1 MNQFKIEYPVVYN
14 DYIANRCVYGA
25 SFVRELLGINNYND
39 IYKKDITY
47 PMSSRKIEGFQKIA
61 EEKKY
66 YQENPVKFIKDFF
79 NIQLLDSQ
87 AYLMQM
93 AWTTPQVMI
102 CASRAYG
109 KSFWI
114 VLFAMAKQMLS
125 VFPWNCYI
133 ASGSSQQSAT
143 TFKKLEDI
151 ANDRINSLINSSG
164 YIFKN
169 EVEIS
174 NAAGDGFS
182 HNPSGFTYSLN
193 NGSFCKTLSSNVDRA
208 RGARASCVI
217 FDESAFL
224 DANLLSVYKA
234 FCATDNE
241 FATGFDNE
249 GNVID
254 QVRLLAIPKPI
265 QNQLIYVSSASSTDT
280 PFYAMY
286 RDFSKQM
293 LMGNKDYFVAQID
306 CDLVMKPTIMNV
318 PTSPALTRETIESD
332 MRTNPEKARREYYC
346 EFTSD
351 AGANAIIRR
360 GVIARNSEVRK
371 PILCNDTGE
380 RKIVIAYD
388 PARSRDNS
396 VILVAEIYVDKD
408 QNGDTEYKMRLLN
421 CINLIDIGNKRKS
434 PMQTP
439 DQIDYL
445 KEIILDYNQ
454 GGDDTY
460 SNILGIYIDAG
471 SGGGGVN
478 IADYLMPDWKG
489 KDGKMHRGLIDK
501 EYSEEYVKKFPN
513 AVNKIHLMSPT
524 QYKSE
529 MYEAMIE
536 LMNQDKINFT
546 ADYDGKDY
554 LTIFDIDKEKYEKAK
569 KELEAK
575 YKKQKMSPE
584 DIDYNVQKDL
594 NNLQNVK
601 SRTEKLN
608 WQEQKALA
616 SIDALKEELV
626 NMVRIKRES
635 GKDSFELCPEKR
647 NKLHDDRAYT
657 CCMVSYALQCERRK
671 FITNK
676 KRPKADIS
684 LVQSLTIRRGRIG
697 SMFDD

>member
-1 MNQFKIEYPVVYN
+1 MINLKEMNHLPNLNYCEQGDKI
-14 DYIANRCVYGA
+14 
-25 SFVRELLGINNYND
+25 FVKPGI
-39 IYKKDITY
+39 Y
-47 PMSSRKIEGFQKIA
+47 PMSSRKLEGFIKIA
-61 EEKKY
+61 NLQKY
-66 YQENPVKFIKDFF
+66 YQCNPVRFINDFF
-79 NIQLLDSQ
+79 NIELLDSQ
-87 AYLMQM
+87 AWIIQRSWNCPNVLLVC
-93 AWTTPQVMI
+93 T
-102 CASRAYG
+102 RGFG
-109 KSFWI
+109 KSTLI
-114 VLFAMAKQMLS
+114 DIMVMAKDML
-125 VFPWNCYI
+125 FNNYWTYI
-133 ASGSSQQSAT
+133 ASGSGSQAEQTFT
-143 TFKKLEDI
+143 TLERI
-151 ANDRINSLINSSG
+151 ANDNIDTMLGSTG
-164 YIFKN
+164 YIFKA
-169 EVEIS
+169 EIEIK

-182 HNPSGFTYSLN
+182 HSSNGFSYSLY
-193 NGSFCKTLSSNVDRA
+193 NGAFTQTLNSNIDKK
-208 RGARASCVI
+208 RGMRGNVI
-217 FDESAFL
+217 FDECGWLSDEMLQTYGAFAIVNKSFKSGK
-224 DANLLSVYKA
+224 DR
-234 FCATDNE
+234 D
-241 FATGFDNE
+241 
-249 GNVID
+249 GNSID
-254 QVRLLAIPKPI
+254 INRLRCIPSNIP
-265 QNQLIYVSSASSTDT
+265 NQLFYISSASSTDT
-280 PFYAMY
+280 EFYKLY
-286 RDFSKQM
+286 RDFSKRQ
-293 LMGNKDYFVAQID
+293 LMGDPDYFVAHID
-306 CDLVMKPTIMNV
+306 CEVAFKPTIRGQVMA
-318 PTSPALTRETIESD
+318 PLLTKSTVEAA
-332 MRTNPEKARREYYC
+332 MRSNPEKARREYYC

-360 GVIARNSEVRK
+360 GIIARNSEVRK
-371 PILCNDTGE
+371 PILCNDTDE